1 MTAFIKQEAM
11 EKAREIEIKANEEF
25 EIEKSKLV
33 RQETDAIDS
42 QYEKKFKQA
51 TMSQQITRSTVANKT
66 RLKVL
71 GARQELLDN
80 IFEAAEK
87 QLADGAKDKAK
98 YQKILKGLILE
109 GFYAM
114 NEPKLQLRARKKDYD
129 AVKKASE
136 QAAQEYKKETGKD
149 VEGVIHEE
157 HPLPEGSYV
166 TSQPSVPRP
175 PTIAAGSKR
184 ADTQSLTQVR
194 RRHHRWWRRQ
204 DRHRQH
210 IRDAAGAAQGLCRP
224 RRAPVTVWK
233 EPEPQVRRLDI
244 SSHGARPSV
253 ETAPWETQE
262 GGHETEL
269 RMCVYAST
277 GLLQCFYS
285 NRATRTYFRC
295 CTIKHDLFQ
304 PQTPSSK
311 HAHINS
317 CHPSP
322 TCLVIMGGYRPL
334 L

>member
-1 MTAFIKQEAM
+1 MSQHALSDQQVDNELRKMTAFIKQEAM

-157 HPLPEGSYV
+157 HPLPEGSSGGV
-166 TSQPSVPRP
+166 IIVGGDGKIDIDNTFETRLELLKDS
-175 PTIAAGSKR
+175 AAPAVR
-184 ADTQSLTQVR
+184 QSLF
-194 RRHHRWWRRQ
+194 
-204 DRHRQH
+204 
-210 IRDAAGAAQGLCRP
+210 GKNP
-224 RRAPVTVWK
+224 
-233 EPEPQVRRLDI
+233 
-244 SSHGARPSV
+244 
-253 ETAPWETQE
+253 
-262 GGHETEL
+262 
-269 RMCVYAST
+269 
-277 GLLQCFYS
+277 
-285 NRATRTYFRC
+285 NRKFV
-295 CTIKHDLFQ
+295 D
-304 PQTPSSK
+304 
-311 HAHINS
+311 
-317 CHPSP
+317 
-322 TCLVIMGGYRPL
+322 
-334 L
+334 